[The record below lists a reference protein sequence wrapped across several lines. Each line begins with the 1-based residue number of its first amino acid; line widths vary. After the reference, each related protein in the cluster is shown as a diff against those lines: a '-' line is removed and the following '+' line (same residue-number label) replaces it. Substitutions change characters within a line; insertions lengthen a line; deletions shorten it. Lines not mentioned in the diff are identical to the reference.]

1 MPADLDGVYLRNTE
15 NPVHPSLKHYHPFDG
30 DGMVHVVGF
39 RDGKAFYRNRFV
51 RTDGLLAEQEA
62 GQSLWAGLAEP
73 PYLSLREDGWG
84 ARRQMKDASSTDV
97 IVHRGTA
104 LTSFYQC
111 GDLYRLDPLSAE
123 TLGKAT
129 WNGRFPFDWG
139 VSAHPKVDDRTGELL
154 FFNYS
159 KEAPYMHYGVVD
171 EADDLVHYVDV
182 PLPGPRLPHDMAFTE
197 NYVDPQR
204 LPALLGARGARQG
217 RATSR
222 ASTATCRAASPSSRG
237 AGRRATSGGSRP
249 TRPTSCTSSTPTRTA
264 TRSSSTASSRATR
277 SPRTTAW
284 ATGGSGP
291 SASSRS
297 TACRP
302 ACTAGGSTC
311 APASSRRSS
320 SPTASP
326 SSA

>member
-15 NPVHPSLKHYHPFDG
+15 NPVHPSLGHYHPFDG

-39 RDGKAFYRNRFV
+39 RRRE
-51 RTDGLLAEQEA
+51 GLLPQPLRAHRRPA
-62 GQSLWAGLAEP
+62 RRAGGGQSLWAGLAEP
-73 PYLSLREDGWG
+73 PDLALREDGWG
-84 ARRQMKDASSTDV
+84 ARRQMKDASTTDV

-111 GDLYRLDPLSAE
+111 GDLYRLDPLTAE

-139 VSAHPKVDDRTGELL
+139 VSAHPKVDERTGELL
-154 FFNYS
+154 FFNYG

-204 LPALLGARGARQG
+204 LPAVLGPRGARQG
-217 RATSR
+217 RARR
-222 ASTATCRAASPSSRG
+222 ALPPRPAEPLRRHPAARADERHPLVRG
-237 AGRRATSGGSRP
+237 RPDLRPALRQRLRGRRRDRP
-249 TRPTSCTSSTPTRTA
+249 RRLLPGRPGAPGQR
-264 TRSSSTASSRATR
+264 R
-277 SPRTTAW
+277 W